1 MLPIK
6 RRNRI
11 MRGRTTTQKLQQVI
25 SNNLLQIEKAEI
37 YSKDSRETKEIDADT
52 FKKSLD
58 FLCESIFADTVGWH
72 YTKDYKTGQYLA
84 ETGRMDGDTDII
96 FSVHLNVCDG
106 TSRENVEKELN
117 VIEEE

>member
-1 MLPIK
+1 M
-6 RRNRI
+6 RRI
-11 MRGRTTTQKLQQVI
+11 TTTKKI
-25 SNNLLQIEKAEI
+25 NEAITNSLLQIQKAEV
-37 YSKDSRETKEIDADT
+37 YNKTSGKTETIDADK
-52 FKKSLD
+52 FYENLQ